1 MSNTGCRIYL
11 KINEAKGINQMK
23 ILKWRRIWGLFALF
37 FCFAPMFVRA
47 QLTPPNWPTN
57 ISSWEFY
64 DTNTW
69 TSDLGYL
76 PLSSTNIVS
85 SNLGDNG
92 SLAVD
97 TNVPAWV
104 QYNVFEKDGWTNLTV
119 NQGTITLWFAP
130 GAWASTNG
138 GTGPGDWG
146 RLIEVGEYTTNAS
159 YGWWSLFLD
168 PGATNIYFAAQ
179 TNSGNG
185 ATSTFLSAPIAWNT
199 NEWHFIALTYSAT
212 NSALYLDGKLKTNG
226 LPATVY
232 PGLDVL
238 TNGLF
243 IGSDSTGTLQ
253 AHGMLDDIFTYN
265 YPLDAGTISNIF
277 NWEIGFYITLPWNTV
292 PNPNIQSAPSS
303 PETIPT
309 FNAVTGNGNLT
320 ALSTNTIS
328 CITSSN
334 VWLTNI
340 VATKSGTNMN
350 VTFSIVGGSNGVP
363 YDVFA
368 NSILSVSAST
378 NTAWAWMGQGYQCVT
393 YSLTNLPGTSCF
405 LILGLPIDTDQ
416 DGLTDAYERLVSKT
430 NPFNPDTD
438 GDGMLDGWE
447 VVWGYDP
454 LNDDTG
460 QTGKR
465 SNYTYDLT
473 GWLNTL
479 TGTRVETV
487 TLDAEGNVQT
497 SQ

>member
-1 MSNTGCRIYL
+1 
-11 KINEAKGINQMK
+11 MK
-23 ILKWRRIWGLFALF
+23 ILKCIKARVLAVALL
-37 FCFAPMFVRA
+37 CFAPVVLHA
-47 QLTPPNWPTN
+47 QLTPPDWPTN
-57 ISSWEFY
+57 ISSWGFY

-69 TSDLGYL
+69 TSDLDYL
-76 PLSSTNIVS
+76 PLSFTNISRS
-85 SNLGDNG
+85 SLGDNG

-97 TNVPAWV
+97 TNLPAWL

-119 NQGTITLWFAP
+119 DEGSVTLWFAP

-146 RLIEVGEYTTNAS
+146 RLIEVGGYTTNAS

-179 TNSGNG
+179 TNSGDG
-185 ATSTFLSAPIAWNT
+185 ATYTYLTAPIAWNT

-212 NSALYLDGKLKTNG
+212 NSDLYLDGALMTNG
-226 LPATVY
+226 LPAIVH

-238 TNGLF
+238 TNGF
-243 IGSDSTGTLQ
+243 YIGSDNTGTLQ
-253 AHGMLDDIFTYN
+253 AHGTLDDIYAYN
-265 YPLDAGTISNIF
+265 YPLDAGTVSNLF
-277 NWEIGFYITLPWNTV
+277 NWQVPFYRLNPVNTV
-292 PNPNIQSAPSS
+292 PNPNIHSAPSS
-303 PETIPT
+303 PETTPT
-309 FNAVTGNGNLT
+309 FNAVTGSGDLT
-320 ALSTNTIS
+320 PLSTNTTS
-328 CITSSN
+328 CISSSS
-334 VWLTNI
+334 VWITNI
-340 VATKSGTNMN
+340 VATKAGTNMN
-350 VTFSIVGGSNGVP
+350 VTFTIAGGSNGVP

-368 NSILSVSAST
+368 NSILNVSST
-378 NTAWAWMGQGYQCVT
+378 TNAPWAWMGQGYQCVT

-405 LILGLPIDTDQ
+405 LILGFPTDTDQ

-430 NPFNPDTD
+430 DPFNPDTD

-447 VVWGYDP
+447 VVWGFDA
-454 LNDDTG
+454 LTDDTG
-460 QTGKR
+460 QSAKR